1 MSNIKDR
8 IGISCKTKLLLLLLL
23 LLLKVNDKR
32 HQLFELIV
40 EVFCIRNIVLYQL
53 YKTSILVFLTIFTS
67 VSKKKKKKLFLLVL
81 CLNLVKECN

>member
-8 IGISCKTKLLLLLLL
+8 IGISCKTKLLLLLL
-23 LLLKVNDKR
+23 KINDKR

-67 VSKKKKKKLFLLVL
+67 VSKKKKKLFLLVL

>member
-23 LLLKVNDKR
+23 LLLKINDKR

-67 VSKKKKKKLFLLVL
+67 VSKKKKKNYFY
-81 CLNLVKECN
+81 

>member
-23 LLLKVNDKR
+23 LLKINDKR

-67 VSKKKKKKLFLLVL
+67 VSKKKKKTIFTSIVFELGKRV
-81 CLNLVKECN
+81 

>member
-23 LLLKVNDKR
+23 KINDKR

-67 VSKKKKKKLFLLVL
+67 VSKKKKNYFY
-81 CLNLVKECN
+81 

>member
-8 IGISCKTKLLLLLLL
+8 IGISCKTKLLLLLL
-23 LLLKVNDKR
+23 KINDKR

-67 VSKKKKKKLFLLVL
+67 VSKKKKKNYFY
-81 CLNLVKECN
+81 

>member
-8 IGISCKTKLLLLLLL
+8 IGISCKTKLLLLLL

-67 VSKKKKKKLFLLVL
+67 VSKKKKKTIFTSIVFELGKRV
-81 CLNLVKECN
+81 

>member
-67 VSKKKKKKLFLLVL
+67 VSKKKKKTIFTSIVFELGKRV
-81 CLNLVKECN
+81 

>member
-23 LLLKVNDKR
+23 LLLLKINDKR

-67 VSKKKKKKLFLLVL
+67 IVFELGKRV
-81 CLNLVKECN
+81 

>member
-23 LLLKVNDKR
+23 LLLKINDKR

-67 VSKKKKKKLFLLVL
+67 VSKKKKKLFLLVL

>member
-23 LLLKVNDKR
+23 LLKINDKR

-67 VSKKKKKKLFLLVL
+67 VSKKKKKNYFY
-81 CLNLVKECN
+81 